1 LSDDDDDDDDDED
14 EDAEGL
20 RLLTLDDCGGG
31 KGRISALSRPGAW
44 RRGREERAWVVARRR
59 WVQRQWY
66 VFICGGE
73 GEGCGGV
80 FCRCRGGVA
89 MGGVGVW
96 VVRGSGVCVG
106 KGTVRRGMMWC
117 CVVECGG
124 RCQHQA
130 AILLPW
136 YSTRLASTRTSEDL
150 QIL

>member
-1 LSDDDDDDDDDED
+1 M
-14 EDAEGL
+14 
-20 RLLTLDDCGGG
+20 
-31 KGRISALSRPGAW
+31 
-44 RRGREERAWVVARRR
+44 
-59 WVQRQWY
+59 
-66 VFICGGE
+66 FICGGE

-80 FCRCRGGVA
+80 FCRRRGGVA
-89 MGGVGVW
+89 MGGLSGVGCGGCGTASRERGCVGVW

-130 AILLPW
+130 AILLLW